1 MKGFVLLSYVLAA
14 LLIFAMLFN
23 FFTSGRGRFT
33 LDGYD
38 LVWENFEELCFR
50 EKFKNALVLKAAF
63 DYLGLAGFDRL
74 CILRPSVPP
83 PASSPSSAVNSI
95 APAACDAVFVF
106 INKNYSLY
114 LDIIC
119 EDGLI
124 KNIELTSQF
133 YDSKIHITGSDE
145 SMAGFDSKWV
155 EYCVIE
161 KAGGVFGPDAE
172 AGPFVEYLH
181 GAIAR
186 HIEKIKSAHTDA
198 RSPFYAT
205 ARNYAS
211 CRNYVR
217 DIKKINKMYDEL

>member
-1 MKGFVLLSYVLAA
+1 MLSYVLAA
-14 LLIFAMLFN
+14 FLILAMLFN
-23 FFTSGRGRFT
+23 FFTSGRGRFA

-38 LVWENFEELCFR
+38 LVWENFEEFCAR
-50 EKFKNALVLKAAF
+50 EKFAAAPALKAGF
-63 DYLGLAGFDRL
+63 DYLVLAGFDRL
-74 CILRPSVPP
+74 CILRPAVPP
-83 PASSPSSAVNSI
+83 PAGEEKD
-95 APAACDAVFVF
+95 AAAGDAVFVF

-114 LDIIC
+114 LDIAC
-119 EDGLI
+119 ECGLI

-155 EYCVIE
+155 EYLVIE
-161 KAGGVFGPDAE
+161 RTGGAFGPQAE
-172 AGPFVEYLH
+172 PGPFVEYLN
-181 GAIAR
+181 GAIER
-186 HIEKIKSAHTDA
+186 HVEKIKSAHTDA

-217 DIKKINKMYDEL
+217 DIKKINKMYDEIKG

>member
-1 MKGFVLLSYVLAA
+1 VISYVLAA

-38 LVWENFEELCFR
+38 LVWENFEEFCAR
-50 EKFKNALVLKAAF
+50 EKFAASPALKAGF

-74 CILRPSVPP
+74 CILRPAAP
-83 PASSPSSAVNSI
+83 PAAGENSI
-95 APAACDAVFVF
+95 AAAAAGDAVFVF
-106 INKNYSLY
+106 INKNYSAY
-114 LDIIC
+114 LDIAC
-119 EDGLI
+119 EGGLI

-155 EYCVIE
+155 EYCVI
-161 KAGGVFGPDAE
+161 ARTGGAFGPQAVT
-172 AGPFVEYLH
+172 GPFVEYLH
-181 GAIAR
+181 GAIER

>member
-1 MKGFVLLSYVLAA
+1 MLSYVLAA

-23 FFTSGRGRFT
+23 FFSSGRGRFA

-38 LVWENFEELCFR
+38 LVWENFEEFCFR
-50 EKFKNALVLKAAF
+50 EKFAAAPALKAGF

-74 CILRPSVPP
+74 FILRPSGPQ
-83 PASSPSSAVNSI
+83 PAPEVNST
-95 APAACDAVFVF
+95 ARASAGDAVFVF

-119 EDGLI
+119 ESGLI

-161 KAGGVFGPDAE
+161 RAGEAFGPAAE
-172 AGPFVEYLH
+172 AGAFVEYLH
-181 GAIAR
+181 GAAAR

>member
-1 MKGFVLLSYVLAA
+1 LLSYVLAA
-14 LLIFAMLFN
+14 FLIFAMLFN

-38 LVWENFEELCFR
+38 LVWENFEEFCAR
-50 EKFKNALVLKAAF
+50 EKFAAAPALKAAF
-63 DYLGLAGFDRL
+63 DYLVLAGFDRL
-74 CILRPSVPP
+74 CILRPAAPP
-83 PASSPSSAVNSI
+83 PAAGENSN
-95 APAACDAVFVF
+95 AAAADDAVFVF
-106 INKNYSLY
+106 INKNYSFY

-119 EDGLI
+119 EGGQI

-155 EYCVIE
+155 EYRVIE
-161 KAGGVFGPDAE
+161 RTGCAFGPQAE
-172 AGPFVEYLH
+172 TGPVVEYLH
-181 GAIAR
+181 GAIER

-217 DIKKINKMYDEL
+217 DIKKINKMYEEIKG